1 MRGNAVLDRCSR
13 KQHSSREPQSE
24 GTGPGSGACHFGG
37 GAGQAKGA
45 ASTKDRG
52 GPGSPGSGTARRPL
66 RMELSEREGSV
77 VSAIRGVGRPQILWA
92 PLSRDIQSVVRSY

>member
-1 MRGNAVLDRCSR
+1 MRGQALSV
-13 KQHSSREPQSE
+13 EPATSE
-24 GTGPGSGACHFGG
+24 VEPARQRGQQAQRTGSGPGS
-37 GAGQAKGA
+37 
-45 ASTKDRG
+45 T
-52 GPGSPGSGTARRPL
+52 GSGTARRPL

>member
-1 MRGNAVLDRCSR
+1 MRGQALAV
-13 KQHSSREPQSE
+13 EPATSE
-24 GTGPGSGACHFGG
+24 VEPARQRGQQAQRTGS
-37 GAGQAKGA
+37 
-45 ASTKDRG
+45 